1 MLTFL
6 IIGYILLSI
15 SLYKVFEKAGQAG
28 WKALVPGLNFVV
40 WSQLVGRQAWFAV
53 FMLIPIVNF
62 FIYAGLAI
70 DMVRSFGKHGFW
82 ESVVAVVFTPF
93 YFFYLGF
100 TEKEKYSGPALV
112 EEKAFLEKLQEAKE
126 AKNDRL
132 IAKLQANNPY
142 RKSAVREWVEA
153 VVFAVFA
160 AAFIR
165 MFLIEAFVIPTSS
178 MEGSL
183 MVGDFL
189 FVSKTSY
196 GMRTPKTI
204 AMIPLLHNRIP
215 LIDRES
221 YLEKPSLEFHRL
233 GKVDVK
239 HNSPTVFNFP
249 AGDSVYVFPDRTWS
263 AEDVRYG
270 AVREANPRYDQLINQ
285 GRKPLV
291 TRPVDKRDHYIKRCI
306 GLPGD
311 SLSIRD
317 RQVYINGVAV
327 ENPKHMQFMYEVNF
341 PNGISSINTSRF
353 EEWGI
358 NSTEDFAAYRPP
370 NIYRMILTAEQ
381 KEKVESLDPNVV
393 ITPWDMSFRPKANP
407 YSLFPHDPK
416 HFPAW
421 TVDDFGPIWI
431 PKKGATV
438 TISLN
443 NIALYRRI
451 IDIYEDHDLQ
461 EKADGV
467 YIDGQLATSYTFQQ
481 NYYWMMGDNRHNSED
496 SRVWGFVPEDHIVGK
511 PLIVWFSSK
520 DWSRI
525 FKIVTNI

>member
-6 IIGYILLSI
+6 IIGYVLLSI
-15 SLYKVFEKAGQAG
+15 SLYKVFEKAGAAG
-28 WKALVPGLNFVV
+28 WKGLVPGLNFVV
-40 WSQLVGRQAWFAV
+40 WCKLVGRPAWYAAL
-53 FMLIPIVNF
+53 MLLPIVNF

-70 DMVRSFGKHGFW
+70 DMVRSFDKNKFW

-100 TEKEKYSGPALV
+100 TDKEKYIGPALTA
-112 EEKAFLEKLQEAKE
+112 EKAYMEKLEQAKE

-132 IAKLQANNPY
+132 LSKLQAGNPY
-142 RKSAVREWVEA
+142 KKSAAREWVEA
-153 VVFAVFA
+153 VIFAVFA

-204 AMIPLLHNRIP
+204 AMIPLLHNRVP
-215 LIDRES
+215 LINKES
-221 YLEKPSLEFHRL
+221 YLKKPNLKFRRF
-233 GKVDVK
+233 GKVDVT

-263 AEDVRYG
+263 TEDVRFG
-270 AVREANPRYDQLINQ
+270 AVREANPGYDQLIKQ

-311 SLSIRD
+311 SLEIRQ
-317 RQVYINGVAV
+317 RQVYVNGQAA
-327 ENPKHMQFMYEVNF
+327 ENPENMQFMYEVTF
-341 PNGISSINTSRF
+341 PDGLSSINTSRF

-358 NSTEDFAAYRPP
+358 NTTEDFAAYRPP
-370 NIYRMILTAEQ
+370 NGFRMILSESQ
-381 KEKVESLDPNVV
+381 KEKVQSLDPN
-393 ITPWDMSFRPKANP
+393 IKIEPWDMSFRPKANP
-407 YSLFPHDPK
+407 YSLFPHDPR

-431 PKKGATV
+431 PKKGETV
-438 TISLN
+438 DIGID

-451 IDIYEDHDLQ
+451 IDIYEDHDL
-461 EKADGV
+461 EVKSDGV
-467 YIDGQLATSYTFQQ
+467 YIDGERATSYTFEQ

-496 SRVWGFVPEDHIVGK
+496 SRVWGYVPEDHVVGK
-511 PLIVWFSSK
+511 PLIVWFSSR